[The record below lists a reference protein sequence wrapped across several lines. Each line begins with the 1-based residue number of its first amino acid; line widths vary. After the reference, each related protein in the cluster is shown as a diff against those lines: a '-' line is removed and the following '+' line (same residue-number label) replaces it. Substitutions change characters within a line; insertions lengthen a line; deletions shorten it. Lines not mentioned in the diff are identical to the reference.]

1 MNAADSQSPGLERDE
16 RPDTAIETSDVREK
30 GWFGRTAGSIR
41 TGVATAVELVKALW
55 NGPYWWL
62 VPVAALLLPAA
73 ILFVFLQAVPL
84 VAPFV
89 YTVL

>member
-1 MNAADSQSPGLERDE
+1 MNTDSQPPSLRDE
-16 RPDTAIETSDVREK
+16 RDSDAQAPPVRGMREK
-30 GWFGRTAGSIR
+30 GWFGRTFGSIAS
-41 TGVATAVELVKALW
+41 GFATAVELVKALW
-55 NGPYWWL
+55 SGPYWWL